1 MADAEAAGE
10 DAPIEAAQEVEAEE
24 GMNPMERVLEWIG
37 FTVPGHRNTLLEE
50 IGYDLQDFLETTQRE
65 LESLAK
71 ILQSRTPVA
80 TRVPIGLRKLR
91 HLKACTHWAKDRDRL
106 GLDIKLEGLD
116 NLENAKSDFLKEL
129 TASRERAI
137 IRSEGATSRLSRAKE
152 ASPGTLKD
160 EKNWVDWESGLQTL
174 FSIQVGVNGVP
185 LAYVIREED
194 HVDGTVYPSFVE
206 ECVARARLDG
216 TEFAEDARTV
226 HQIIQSLTVG
236 ENAAHWL
243 KDDVKKRNGRLDMI
257 ALRSHFRGAGNQ
269 SRRINQAN
277 HLQEKLHYKNERAM
291 RFSDFISKVKEMF
304 NIFAD
309 CGEPHPESAKLRFL
323 WERVSSPILLP
334 TVDAMKAQ
342 LGQDE
347 TAWKFVAACDHLA
360 SQIPAD
366 GAPRAKFVASA
377 LDRSGTA
384 DAASAITNNGTI
396 STRNYS
402 KDEWWNLTEEERKQV
417 TAARK
422 KEGGSTRHKNRRNKG
437 KSTKPKANKDYKALV
452 KTVKSQGK
460 TISAL
465 QLVASGRINEASSD
479 TSSDSDGDNAG
490 NAFGGR
496 AAKKRTKKKHK
507 NN

>member
-1 MADAEAAGE
+1 
-10 DAPIEAAQEVEAEE
+10 
-24 GMNPMERVLEWIG
+24 
-37 FTVPGHRNTLLEE
+37 
-50 IGYDLQDFLETTQRE
+50 
-65 LESLAK
+65 
-71 ILQSRTPVA
+71 
-80 TRVPIGLRKLR
+80 
-91 HLKACTHWAKDRDRL
+91 
-106 GLDIKLEGLD
+106 
-116 NLENAKSDFLKEL
+116 
-129 TASRERAI
+129 
-137 IRSEGATSRLSRAKE
+137 
-152 ASPGTLKD
+152 
-160 EKNWVDWESGLQTL
+160 
-174 FSIQVGVNGVP
+174 
-185 LAYVIREED
+185 
-194 HVDGTVYPSFVE
+194 
-206 ECVARARLDG
+206 
-216 TEFAEDARTV
+216 
-226 HQIIQSLTVG
+226 VG

-243 KDDVKKRNGRLDMI
+243 KDNVRKRNGRLDMV

-291 RFSDFISKVKEMF
+291 PFSDFISKVKEMF

-366 GAPRAKFVASA
+366 GGQRVKYATSA
-377 LDRSGTA
+377 LDRSGTG
-384 DAASAITNNGTI
+384 DATSAITNNGKI
-396 STRNYS
+396 STRNYT
-402 KDEWWNLTEEERKQV
+402 KEEWWGLSDEERKQV

-422 KEGGSTRHKNRRNKG
+422 KEGGGTHHKKGKNKG
-437 KSTKPKANKDYKALV
+437 RSNKPKANKDYQALV
-452 KTVKSQGK
+452 KAVKSHGK

-465 QLVASGRINEASSD
+465 QRAASGRIQEASSD
-479 TSSDSDGDNAG
+479 NSSDSDGDNAG

-496 AAKKRTKKKHK
+496 AAKKRTKKRHK

>member
-1 MADAEAAGE
+1 MADAEDAE
-10 DAPIEAAQEVEAEE
+10 DAYIGAAHPEE
-24 GMNPMERVLEWIG
+24 DMSSMEQVLEWIG
-37 FTVPGHRNTLLEE
+37 FTVQGHRETLLEE
-50 IGYDLQDFLETTQRE
+50 IGYDLKDFLETTQRE

-71 ILQSRTPVA
+71 VLQSRTPVA
-80 TRVPIGLRKLR
+80 TRIPIGLRKLR
-91 HLKACTHWAKDRDRL
+91 QLKACTHWAKDRDRL
-106 GLDIKLEGLD
+106 GLDIAIDGLEEGD
-116 NLENAKSDFLKEL
+116 NAKIQFLDEL
-129 TASRERAI
+129 KASKDRAI
-137 IRSEGATSRLSRAKE
+137 ISSEGDTSRISRAKE
-152 ASPGTLKD
+152 ASPGKLKD
-160 EKNWVDWESGLQTL
+160 EKSWVDWESGLQTL
-174 FSIQVGVNGVP
+174 FSIQLGVNGVP
-185 LAYVIREED
+185 LAYVIREEE
-194 HVDGTVYPSFVE
+194 HEAGTVYPSFVE
-206 ECVARARLDG
+206 ECIARARLDG
-216 TEFAEDARTV
+216 TEFAEDSRTV

-243 KDDVKKRNGRLDMI
+243 KDNVRKRNGRLDMV

-291 RFSDFISKVKEMF
+291 PFSDFISKVKEMF

-366 GAPRAKFVASA
+366 GGPRAKYATSA
-377 LDRSGTA
+377 LERGGTG
-384 DAASAITNNGTI
+384 DATSATTKHGQL

-402 KDEWWNLTEEERKQV
+402 NEEWWNLSAEERKKV
-417 TAARK
+417 AADRK
-422 KEGGSTRHKNRRNKG
+422 KEGNSTRHKNGRNKG
-437 KSTKPKANKDYKALV
+437 RSKSKPKADKDYQALV
-452 KTVKSQGK
+452 KAVKSQGK

-465 QLVASGRINEASSD
+465 KLVASGRMKEASSE

-496 AAKKRTKKKHK
+496 AAKKRNKKRQK